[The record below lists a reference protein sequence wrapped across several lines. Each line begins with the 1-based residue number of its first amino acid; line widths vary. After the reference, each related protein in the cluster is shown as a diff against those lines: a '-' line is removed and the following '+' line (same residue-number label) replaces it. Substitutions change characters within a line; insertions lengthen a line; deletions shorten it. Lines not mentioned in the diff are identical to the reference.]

1 MVICVAYNGIFCYTF
16 GNIFAVLVNLMKV
29 VFIIS
34 DLGSR
39 IKGLRKEKKMSQG
52 DLALLCSTT
61 SAAISRYE
69 NGKRIPRS
77 DTVARI
83 ARALDTSVDYL
94 LDSTLHADGGE
105 DNVRLSSAMQI
116 IGMAQKQNEIT
127 PKQAL
132 VLQEITREVFGDFG
146 S

>member
-1 MVICVAYNGIFCYTF
+1 MFTIP
-16 GNIFAVLVNLMKV
+16 
-29 VFIIS
+29 

-39 IKGLRKEKKMSQG
+39 IKLLRKNKKMSQG
-52 DLALLCSTT
+52 ELAVLCDTT
-61 SAAISRYE
+61 PAAISRYE
-69 NGKRIPRS
+69 NSKRIPRS
-77 DTVARI
+77 DAVARI

-94 LDSTLHADGGE
+94 LDAAPPSEGAD

-127 PKQAL
+127 PKQAQ
-132 VLQEITREVFGDFG
+132 VLQEITREVFGDFK

>member
-1 MVICVAYNGIFCYTF
+1 MFKIT
-16 GNIFAVLVNLMKV
+16 
-29 VFIIS
+29 

-39 IKGLRKEKKMSQG
+39 IKTLRKEKMMSQG
-52 DLALLCSTT
+52 DLAILCNTT

-94 LDSTLHADGGE
+94 LDAPHLAEGAE
-105 DNVRLSSAMQI
+105 DNVRLASAMQI
-116 IGMAQKQNEIT
+116 IGMAQKQMEIT

-132 VLQEITREVFGDFG
+132 VLQEITREVFGDNR
-146 S
+146 

>member
-1 MVICVAYNGIFCYTF
+1 MVFEIP
-16 GNIFAVLVNLMKV
+16 
-29 VFIIS
+29 

-39 IKGLRKEKKMSQG
+39 IKTMRKEKKMSQS
-52 DLALLCSTT
+52 DLAMLCSTT

-94 LDSTLHADGGE
+94 LDSTHSDGSD

-132 VLQEITREVFGDFG
+132 VLQEITREVFG
-146 S
+146 